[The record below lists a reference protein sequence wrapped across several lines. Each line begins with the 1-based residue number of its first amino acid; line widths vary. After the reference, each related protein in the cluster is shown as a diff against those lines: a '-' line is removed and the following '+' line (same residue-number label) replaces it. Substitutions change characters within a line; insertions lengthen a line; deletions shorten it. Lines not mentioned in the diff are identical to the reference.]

1 MKIGDYLFQIIFI
14 PLFIIMSITIQETDV
29 RVVLSISIVIL
40 STLTGYSLGL
50 NRRNKNE
57 TLDR

>member
-1 MKIGDYLFQIIFI
+1 MKIGDYLLQIIFI
-14 PLFIIMSITIQETDV
+14 PIFTIMFITTQQTDV
-29 RVVLSISIVIL
+29 KVILSISIVIL
-40 STLTGYSLGL
+40 SMLTGYSLGL